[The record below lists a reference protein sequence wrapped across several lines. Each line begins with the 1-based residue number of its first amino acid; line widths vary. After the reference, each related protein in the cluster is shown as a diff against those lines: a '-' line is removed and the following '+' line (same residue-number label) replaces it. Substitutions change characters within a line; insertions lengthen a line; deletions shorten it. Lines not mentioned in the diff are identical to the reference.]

1 MGKSSAADVFP
12 SRLKEARE
20 KRELSQSELAVKAGL
35 QASAISHF
43 EIGARHPSFANLRRL
58 ADALNISTDFLLGRT
73 DEMTGVAKADIMFR
87 DIGSLSDRDRDI
99 IQKLAADMAGRH
111 GGGRGRAR

>member
-87 DIGSLSDRDRDI
+87 DIGSFADRDRRI
-99 IQKLAADMAGRH
+99 FGKGEEERVGPL
-111 GGGRGRAR
+111 